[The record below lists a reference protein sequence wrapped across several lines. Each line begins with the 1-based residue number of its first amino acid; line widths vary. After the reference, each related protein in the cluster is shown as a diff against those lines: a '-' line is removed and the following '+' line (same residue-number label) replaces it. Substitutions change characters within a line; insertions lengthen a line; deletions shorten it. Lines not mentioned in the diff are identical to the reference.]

1 MKKIFKLLFIAL
13 VSMPLYGCNDKDS
26 LKFSKDDTKLFIVSD
41 THYLS
46 STLLDSN
53 IDYDEEGKQIT
64 KDGRTVQYINTLID
78 KLFDKVISEKP
89 DYFIITGDLTFN
101 GEKVSHLELADKM
114 KILLDNA
121 IQPLVIPGNH
131 DMCMSKSARDYI
143 PGSSKVVSDIKY
155 DEFPTIYADYG
166 YSGAIRKDLEQ
177 SHSYIYQTKNNE
189 WLFMLDTSLS
199 KYNYEEGFNQTS
211 GYFENI
217 EWLESNLKYAYE
229 NNIKCY
235 MFSHHNLFLHNPK
248 FTYYYQIRNYEQIL
262 ELYNKYNVNIHFSG
276 HMHIQDIKEENGIY
290 DICTGSLLDYGNRY
304 GIFQT
309 NENGMK
315 YESKTIDFKMEN
327 GEMYSKHSYDLF
339 TRDSTKLTN
348 KLNIEDE
355 NQKKIAIDFAS
366 KINAYYFD
374 GSIKNQYQKLIKEKG
389 YTLIKDNLADF
400 ENSYINTML
409 VEGNREC
416 HKLIIKNG
424 K

>member
-1 MKKIFKLLFIAL
+1 MKEIFKLLFIAL

-101 GEKVSHLELADKM
+101 GEKVSHLELANKM
-114 KILLDNA
+114 KILLDNG

-217 EWLESNLKYAYE
+217 E
-229 NNIKCY
+229 
-235 MFSHHNLFLHNPK
+235 
-248 FTYYYQIRNYEQIL
+248 
-262 ELYNKYNVNIHFSG
+262 
-276 HMHIQDIKEENGIY
+276 
-290 DICTGSLLDYGNRY
+290 
-304 GIFQT
+304 
-309 NENGMK
+309 
-315 YESKTIDFKMEN
+315 
-327 GEMYSKHSYDLF
+327 
-339 TRDSTKLTN
+339 
-348 KLNIEDE
+348 
-355 NQKKIAIDFAS
+355 
-366 KINAYYFD
+366 
-374 GSIKNQYQKLIKEKG
+374 
-389 YTLIKDNLADF
+389 
-400 ENSYINTML
+400 
-409 VEGNREC
+409 
-416 HKLIIKNG
+416 
-424 K
+424 

>member
-1 MKKIFKLLFIAL
+1 M
-13 VSMPLYGCNDKDS
+13 
-26 LKFSKDDTKLFIVSD
+26 
-41 THYLS
+41 
-46 STLLDSN
+46 
-53 IDYDEEGKQIT
+53 
-64 KDGRTVQYINTLID
+64 
-78 KLFDKVISEKP
+78 
-89 DYFIITGDLTFN
+89 
-101 GEKVSHLELADKM
+101 
-114 KILLDNA
+114 
-121 IQPLVIPGNH
+121 
-131 DMCMSKSARDYI
+131 
-143 PGSSKVVSDIKY
+143 
-155 DEFPTIYADYG
+155 
-166 YSGAIRKDLEQ
+166 
-177 SHSYIYQTKNNE
+177 
-189 WLFMLDTSLS
+189 
-199 KYNYEEGFNQTS
+199 
-211 GYFENI
+211 
-217 EWLESNLKYAYE
+217 
-229 NNIKCY
+229 
-235 MFSHHNLFLHNPK
+235 
-248 FTYYYQIRNYEQIL
+248 
-262 ELYNKYNVNIHFSG
+262 
-276 HMHIQDIKEENGIY
+276 
-290 DICTGSLLDYGNRY
+290 DYGNRY